1 MSEPRFSGATHM
13 SSVWGVTLA
22 ILTLLEWNSLDRD
35 PMRKQIL
42 SPFIERE
49 ITVQVDDPSS
59 SGLEDQGLAP
69 SSVSGDDTGI
79 SYYVEFSFNGPLFMA
94 CFFTPVLVFHGV
106 AWLLARLRDRYS
118 SPQ

>member
-1 MSEPRFSGATHM
+1 MSI
-13 SSVWGVTLA
+13 VWGVTLA

-42 SPFIERE
+42 SPFIERD
-49 ITVQVDDPSS
+49 IAVQVDGEAYTDP
-59 SGLEDQGLAP
+59 GGQGLSPPGSA
-69 SSVSGDDTGI
+69 GDDRGI
-79 SYYVEFSFNGPLFMA
+79 SYHVEFSFNGPLFMA

-118 SPQ
+118 QPR